1 MSYTE
6 NKSAHS
12 NVRPSNY
19 NSLKTDNQAVILGMS
34 APDVKFFELEPAEV
48 LDVILNDQHPSFS
61 TYEDIG
67 KIQVRLLYSQKNYG
81 YGDNSAKL
89 NWAKP
94 GDANVKS
101 YPLKHE
107 IVIVANYI
115 TREGVIDS
123 AGPDL
128 TPKGLYYFDRLN
140 LLNSVNH
147 NAMQD
152 ISLTKKFK
160 DTPSSGY
167 TQPEDLVLGN
177 EIKPNDEIH
186 PLESKEGDI
195 IYEGR
200 FGNSIRFGNNPETGE
215 PEVLIRNGQKPNI
228 STVKLAPIV
237 EDINKDFSSI
247 WFTSDRNIP
256 LTIACNNQKSFS
268 APSEFS
274 GKQIIINSDRIILN
288 AKYNELLGYSNTN
301 INFSAK
307 GTFNINSDQETI
319 INSKAIYLGLD
330 AEEKLVKGDTLL
342 DLLKQLVD
350 EITKIK
356 VMTGTGPSSPPINT
370 PQFVAIKSKLSSFL
384 SKQNYTL

>member
-6 NKSAHS
+6 NKNAHS
-12 NVRPSNY
+12 NIQPSVY
-19 NSLKTDNQAVILGMS
+19 NSLKTDNQSIILGMS
-34 APDVKFFELEPAEV
+34 APDVRFFELEPAEV
-48 LDVILNDQHPSFS
+48 LDVILNDQHPSFK

-67 KIQVRLLYSQKNYG
+67 KAQVRMLYSQKNYG
-81 YGDNSAKL
+81 YNDDSAKL
-89 NWAKP
+89 GWAKP
-94 GDANVKS
+94 GDANVKD

-115 TREGVIDS
+115 TREDVIDS

-128 TPKGLYYFDRLN
+128 TPKGLYYFNRLN

-152 ISLTKKFK
+152 VSLTKKFK
-160 DTPSSGY
+160 DSPSLGY
-167 TQPEDLVLGN
+167 TQPTNLELGN
-177 EIKPNDEIH
+177 EIKPNNKIH
-186 PLESKEGDI
+186 PLESKEGDR

-200 FGNSIRFGNNPETGE
+200 FGNSLRFGNNPETGE
-215 PEVLIRNGQKPNI
+215 PEILIRSGQRFDVIGENLI
-228 STVKLAPIV
+228 PII

-247 WFTSDRNIP
+247 WFTSDRNVP
-256 LTIACNNQKSFS
+256 LTIACDNQESFN
-268 APSEFS
+268 APSEFD

-288 AKYNELLGYSNTN
+288 ARHKELLGYSNAN

-319 INSKAIYLGLD
+319 INSKAIYLGLN
-330 AEEKLVKGDTLL
+330 ATEKIVKGDTLL

-356 VMTGTGPSSPPINT
+356 VLTGTGPSSPPTNT
-370 PQFVAIKSKLSSFL
+370 PQLIVIKNKLSTFL